1 MNILDFIVEAFL
13 WFVVIWLV
21 LKMVELYLVAKNE
34 ALVKQVEEITKQIK
48 EQVIHVNI
56 EKHGN
61 MFYLYEKD
69 TDRFIAQGTSFD
81 EVKEN
86 CEARF
91 KGRSVVGN
99 EDQMNQ
105 LGLK

>member
-13 WFVVIWLV
+13 WFAVIWLV
-21 LKMVELYLVAKNE
+21 LKMVELYLVAKN
-34 ALVKQVEEITKQIK
+34 AVLTKQIEEMAQQIK
-48 EQVIHVNI
+48 EQIIHVDI

-69 TDRFIAQGTSFD
+69 TNRFIAQGTSFD

-91 KGRSVVGN
+91 KGKSVVGN

>member
-1 MNILDFIVEAFL
+1 
-13 WFVVIWLV
+13 
-21 LKMVELYLVAKNE
+21 MVELYLVAKN
-34 ALVKQVEEITKQIK
+34 ADLTKQVEEITKQIK
-48 EQVIHVNI
+48 EQIIHVNI

-69 TDRFIAQGTSFD
+69 TNRFIAQGTSFD

-91 KGRSVVGN
+91 KGKSVVGN
-99 EDQMNQ
+99 EEQMNQ